1 LLILGAHP
9 PAELASRQH
18 LDDFSSFSKKPSSM
32 RCCRRA
38 KASGRLTPG
47 VLQSVDGFM
56 NIALENTIE
65 LMNSR
70 ETNKY
75 GDVFIRGNNGKQLVY
90 KSPII
95 DTN

>member
-1 LLILGAHP
+1 MLY
-9 PAELASRQH
+9 
-18 LDDFSSFSKKPSSM
+18 
-32 RCCRRA
+32 CRRA
-38 KASGRLTPG
+38 KASGSLTPG

-56 NIALENTIE
+56 NIALENTVE

-70 ETNKY
+70 ETNQY

-90 KSPII
+90 KSSI